1 MCILTIMGDMNYASI
16 DAPTTFCDKLEN
28 KDKIEIKNN
37 NNNEA
42 STSPTP
48 ASLTSESK
56 FTDIKTIESESSTSH
71 ETPEVTGLYIDL
83 TTKFSQSRT
92 CDKRFNKDLE
102 NDSNTSDEKS
112 EDLDSDSNSST
123 ALETCK
129 KMINEL
135 VKTKSTNDSNDSNPL
150 VYNPDEFYDNSAIAD
165 QFQSNITTNESLMCD
180 NDSSISSD
188 SSSNKFSSL
197 ETAYNTSMDNL
208 MNKFA
213 TRASYI
219 NPMVRGFDENTTSA
233 FNSKIYNVGS
243 RYSSEYISNDCAP
256 KNMLAKGAELL
267 TCSKPKSNTT
277 ETNDDKNENNDND
290 DNVKTESK
298 TTDDKTI
305 ESLSSHYHQGNVEP
319 IDLIESMDLNFNLG
333 NVIKYVAR
341 CNYKGQKKEDLLK
354 AKWYLE
360 RELKR
365 LE

>member
-16 DAPTTFCDKLEN
+16 DAPTMFCDKLN
-28 KDKIEIKNN
+28 KDTTVSKNS
-37 NNNEA
+37 NNNEVATIPTLA
-42 STSPTP
+42 SSI
-48 ASLTSESK
+48 SESK
-56 FTDIKTIESESSTSH
+56 FTDIKSIESESSTSH
-71 ETPEVTGLYIDL
+71 ELQEVAELYIDL
-83 TTKFSQSRT
+83 TTDPSQSRT

-123 ALETCK
+123 AFETCK

-165 QFQSNITTNESLMCD
+165 QFQSNITTNESLMCE

-219 NPMVRGFDENTTSA
+219 NPMVHGFDENTTSA
-233 FNSKIYNVGS
+233 FNSKIYNVVS

-277 ETNDDKNENNDND
+277 ETNDDKNENNDN
-290 DNVKTESK
+290 VKTESK
-298 TTDDKTI
+298 TTEDKTI

-365 LE
+365 LK

>member
-1 MCILTIMGDMNYASI
+1 MCILTIMGDVNYASI
-16 DAPTTFCDKLEN
+16 DAPTTLCDKLD
-28 KDKIEIKNN
+28 KDAIDSKNN
-37 NNNEA
+37 NNDEA

-56 FTDIKTIESESSTSH
+56 FTDIKSIESESSTSH
-71 ETPEVTGLYIDL
+71 ETPEATEFYIDF
-83 TTKFSQSRT
+83 TTKCNQSRT
-92 CDKRFNKDLE
+92 CDKRFNKDID

-112 EDLDSDSNSST
+112 EDLDSISDSST

-135 VKTKSTNDSNDSNPL
+135 VETKSTNESNT
-150 VYNPDEFYDNSAIAD
+150 PDYYPGDFYGNSAITD
-165 QFQSNITTNESLMCD
+165 QFQSNITTNKSLMCE

-197 ETAYNTSMDNL
+197 KTAYNTSINNL
-208 MNKFA
+208 MDKFA
-213 TRASYI
+213 IRASGV
-219 NPMVRGFDENTTSA
+219 NQMVRGFDENTTSA
-233 FNSKIYNVGS
+233 FNSKIYNVES
-243 RYSSEYISNDCAP
+243 RYSNEYVSNGYAP

-267 TCSKPKSNTT
+267 TCSKPKSDTT
-277 ETNDDKNENNDND
+277 ETSDDKSENN

-305 ESLSSHYHQGNVEP
+305 ETLSSHYHQGNVEP

-365 LE
+365 LDN

>member
-56 FTDIKTIESESSTSH
+56 FTDIKSIESESSTSH

-112 EDLDSDSNSST
+112 EDLDSNSNSST
-123 ALETCK
+123 AFETCK

-135 VKTKSTNDSNDSNPL
+135 VKTKSTNESNPL

-165 QFQSNITTNESLMCD
+165 QFQSNITTNESLMCE

-213 TRASYI
+213 TRASYV
-219 NPMVRGFDENTTSA
+219 NPMVHGFDENTTSS

-267 TCSKPKSNTT
+267 TCAKPKSNTT
-277 ETNDDKNENNDND
+277 ETNDDESENN

-298 TTDDKTI
+298 TTEDKTI

-365 LE
+365 LEH

>member
-1 MCILTIMGDMNYASI
+1 MNYASI
-16 DAPTTFCDKLEN
+16 DAPTTFCDKLN
-28 KDKIEIKNN
+28 KDVIDSKNN

-42 STSPTP
+42 STIPTP
-48 ASLTSESK
+48 ASSTSESK
-56 FTDIKTIESESSTSH
+56 FTDIKSIESESSTSH

-112 EDLDSDSNSST
+112 EDLDSNSDSST

-135 VKTKSTNDSNDSNPL
+135 VKPKSKVP

-165 QFQSNITTNESLMCD
+165 QFQSNITTNDSLMCD

-197 ETAYNTSMDNL
+197 ETAYNTSMDDL
-208 MNKFA
+208 MNKLA

-219 NPMVRGFDENTTSA
+219 NPMVHGFDENTTSS

-243 RYSSEYISNDCAP
+243 RYSNEYLSNDCAP

-267 TCSKPKSNTT
+267 TCSKPKSKPA
-277 ETNDDKNENNDND
+277 ETNDNKSENNDN
-290 DNVKTESK
+290 VETESK
-298 TTDDKTI
+298 TTNDETI
-305 ESLSSHYHQGNVEP
+305 ETLSSHYHQGNVEP

-365 LE
+365 LDH

>member
-1 MCILTIMGDMNYASI
+1 MNYASI
-16 DAPTTFCDKLEN
+16 DAPTTFCDKLDKE
-28 KDKIEIKNN
+28 KIETKNN

-56 FTDIKTIESESSTSH
+56 FTDIKSTESESSTSH

-135 VKTKSTNDSNDSNPL
+135 VKTKSTNESNPL

-165 QFQSNITTNESLMCD
+165 QFQSNITTNKSLMCE

-213 TRASYI
+213 TRASYVI
-219 NPMVRGFDENTTSA
+219 PMVHGFNENTTSA

-243 RYSSEYISNDCAP
+243 RYSNEYLSNDCAP

-277 ETNDDKNENNDND
+277 ETNVDKNKNN

>member
-28 KDKIEIKNN
+28 KDKIETKNN

-56 FTDIKTIESESSTSH
+56 FTDIKSIESESSTSH

-112 EDLDSDSNSST
+112 EDLDSNSNSST
-123 ALETCK
+123 AFETCK

-165 QFQSNITTNESLMCD
+165 QFQSNITTNESLMCE

-219 NPMVRGFDENTTSA
+219 NPMVHGFDENSTSA

-277 ETNDDKNENNDND
+277 ETNDDKNENN

-365 LE
+365 LEH

>member
-16 DAPTTFCDKLEN
+16 DAPTTFCDKLDKE
-28 KDKIEIKNN
+28 KIETKNN

-56 FTDIKTIESESSTSH
+56 FTDIKSTESESSTSH

-135 VKTKSTNDSNDSNPL
+135 VKTKSTNESNPL

-165 QFQSNITTNESLMCD
+165 QFQSNITTNKSLMCE

-213 TRASYI
+213 TRASYVI
-219 NPMVRGFDENTTSA
+219 PMVHGFNENTTSA

-243 RYSSEYISNDCAP
+243 RYSNEYLSNDCAP

-277 ETNDDKNENNDND
+277 ETNVDKNENN

>member
-1 MCILTIMGDMNYASI
+1 MNYASI
-16 DAPTTFCDKLEN
+16 DAPTTFCDKLDKDIN
-28 KDKIEIKNN
+28 KSKNS

-42 STSPTP
+42 STNTIPTP
-48 ASLTSESK
+48 ASSTSESK
-56 FTDIKTIESESSTSH
+56 FTDIKSTESESSTSH

-135 VKTKSTNDSNDSNPL
+135 VKTKSTNASKVL

-165 QFQSNITTNESLMCD
+165 QFKSNITTDDSLMCE

-213 TRASYI
+213 TRASYV
-219 NPMVRGFDENTTSA
+219 NPMVHGFDENTTSS

-267 TCSKPKSNTT
+267 TCSKPQHKTV
-277 ETNDDKNENNDND
+277 ETNDDKND
-290 DNVKTESK
+290 VKTDTK
-298 TTDDKTI
+298 TTEDETI

-365 LE
+365 LDH

>member
-16 DAPTTFCDKLEN
+16 DAPTTLCDKLDKE
-28 KDKIEIKNN
+28 KIEIKNN

-56 FTDIKTIESESSTSH
+56 FTDIKSIESESSTSH

-112 EDLDSDSNSST
+112 EDLDSNSDSST

-135 VKTKSTNDSNDSNPL
+135 VKTKSINESNPL

-165 QFQSNITTNESLMCD
+165 QFQSNITTNESLMCE

-213 TRASYI
+213 TRASYV
-219 NPMVRGFDENTTSA
+219 NPMVHGFDENTTSA

-243 RYSSEYISNDCAP
+243 RYSNEYISNDCAP

-267 TCSKPKSNTT
+267 TCSKPKSDTT
-277 ETNDDKNENNDND
+277 ETNDDKSENN

-298 TTDDKTI
+298 TTDDETI

-365 LE
+365 LEH